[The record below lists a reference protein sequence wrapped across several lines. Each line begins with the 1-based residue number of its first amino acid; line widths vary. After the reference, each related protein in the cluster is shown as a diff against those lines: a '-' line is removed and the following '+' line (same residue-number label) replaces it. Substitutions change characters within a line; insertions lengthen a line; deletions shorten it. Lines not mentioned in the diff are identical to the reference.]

1 MEKNN
6 NKQNNIKTTTFNAQV
21 AVSKTESGM
30 DYLQVLESGM
40 DYLQVLPDNPRVGIA
55 KPFCG
60 WGKAQLLSN
69 GVFDFIRKVRSRVKP
84 ILKLLHSSLS
94 YGRDGFDRYVFVLP
108 SDQRDEFAKL
118 LARDV
123 AKLMKFLKEKK
134 NTIR

>member
-1 MEKNN
+1 MKKNSNN
-6 NKQNNIKTTTFNAQV
+6 NIIKTTTLSAQV
-21 AVSKTESGM
+21 AISKTESGM
-30 DYLQVLESGM
+30 DYV
-40 DYLQVLPDNPRVGIA
+40 QVLPDNPRVGIV
-55 KPFCG
+55 KPFSG

-69 GVFDFIRKVRSRVKP
+69 GVFDFIRKVRIRVKP

-123 AKLMKFLKEKK
+123 AKLMKFLKDQK
-134 NTIR
+134 NVIR

>member
-1 MEKNN
+1 MAIGFLKLLLTKNSRTMKKN
-6 NKQNNIKTTTFNAQV
+6 NNIKTTTFNAQV

-30 DYLQVLESGM
+30 DYV
-40 DYLQVLPDNPRVGIA
+40 QVLPDNPRVGIA

-69 GVFDFIRKVRSRVKP
+69 GVFDFIRKARTRIKP

-108 SDQRDEFAKL
+108 SDQRDEFAK
-118 LARDV
+118 R
-123 AKLMKFLKEKK
+123 
-134 NTIR
+134 

>member
-1 MEKNN
+1 MKKNSNN
-6 NKQNNIKTTTFNAQV
+6 NIIKTTTLSAQV
-21 AVSKTESGM
+21 AISKTESGM
-30 DYLQVLESGM
+30 DYV
-40 DYLQVLPDNPRVGIA
+40 QVLPDNPRVGIV
-55 KPFCG
+55 KPFHG

-69 GVFDFIRKVRSRVKP
+69 GVFDFIRKVRIRTKP

-123 AKLMKFLKEKK
+123 AKLMKFLKDQK
-134 NTIR
+134 NVIR

>member
-1 MEKNN
+1 MKKNSNN
-6 NKQNNIKTTTFNAQV
+6 NIIKTTTLSAQV
-21 AVSKTESGM
+21 AISKTESGM
-30 DYLQVLESGM
+30 DYV
-40 DYLQVLPDNPRVGIA
+40 QVLPDNPRVGIV
-55 KPFCG
+55 KPFSG

-69 GVFDFIRKVRSRVKP
+69 GVFDFIRKVRIRTKP

>member
-1 MEKNN
+1 MKKNSNN
-6 NKQNNIKTTTFNAQV
+6 NIIKTTTLSAQV
-21 AVSKTESGM
+21 AISKTESGM
-30 DYLQVLESGM
+30 DYV
-40 DYLQVLPDNPRVGIA
+40 QVLPDNPRVGIV
-55 KPFCG
+55 KPFSG

-69 GVFDFIRKVRSRVKP
+69 GVFDFIRKVRIRTKP

-123 AKLMKFLKEKK
+123 AKLMKFLKDQK
-134 NTIR
+134 NVIR